1 MVQPLPSSDADLVV
15 LARDGREDAFAEL
28 YSRYFPRVY
37 DFLARLLKDRQE
49 AADVTQD
56 TFIRAMQTLPN
67 LEKPESFRSWLFTI
81 AHRNGLNLIQRSKRS
96 VPTPAMEEPGRTNPL
111 MRIVDEDRMN
121 SPEQVV
127 EAREVA
133 EVVWE
138 AAAGLDTR
146 TYTVLD
152 LHVRQGLKSAEIA
165 DVMGVSKGNAYTMV
179 NRMKS
184 SIRDSLGIY
193 ILARRGTKDCAKL
206 EALLSPYYLPPVTP
220 EIRRM
225 VERHAKTCDTCDE
238 NRKAFVLPLATFSA
252 LALVPPPAGTK
263 AAIWAALG
271 GGAALTGSG
280 RSSGGSGAA
289 ATGAA
294 AASAALMAVA
304 ATTATGAGGTAL
316 ASSAAGAGGATGA
329 AGSASGAAFGMGKVA
344 AALAIVVAIG
354 AGAIGAVSLLSG
366 DQPAPD
372 VAVLSSTVVD
382 GNGGSG
388 TPEDVPVATPGSTVA
403 PDTTTTTTTSTTLP
417 PTTTTTNAAAAGSTT
432 TTAAPVATPTPTTTT
447 TAAPVTTTT
456 AAPVTTTQPPPPEV
470 TAGADSVSTL
480 EDVPV
485 DVAVLANDDASL
497 DAATLAIAAAP
508 AHGALTINGG
518 VITYVPDKDFFGSD
532 TFRYSA
538 SNAAGSAAVGTVTV
552 AVTGVNDPPRL
563 VNPVVVV
570 VDEDT
575 SVSFDPMATVYDV
588 EGDAMTMVF
597 FDPTSAAGGTVT
609 EGSLVYTPPADFNG
623 IDQFS
628 YGISDGVDTTR
639 VVVSV
644 TVNAINDA
652 PTGTAPSVSTTVDT
666 PLLIDVLGAYRD
678 VDGDVLSF
686 VFINPFVTAAGG
698 TFELVDEQLLYTP
711 PMGYVGE
718 DQLDYL
724 ITDGEALVSD
734 SVSISVVDDGGE
746 NSPPVVE
753 DQTIEVSEDAA
764 VGSIIGTIAAKDP
777 DGDALT
783 YAAKGIGPFA
793 VDSDTG
799 AVSLTGELNFEE
811 VSSYTLAVTATDSAG
826 GVGEAVLEI
835 VVVDANEAPSIE
847 AAHFVIPATFK
858 SGDTIGT
865 LNASD
870 PDAGDKLTFA
880 VEGTDQFAVS
890 TDGFLVVGE
899 KFVPVEGIHEF
910 VVTVTDT
917 GGLSASANVT
927 VVVQSVTTVIGNVTF
942 SPSAV
947 YIVDGVT
954 CDLGPTELT
963 VTVEIADPDFDTRTV
978 TLTWLNR
985 LDRPTT
991 QKLRQGEDGTWST
1004 VVQFGKSFVRAGE
1017 PAELF
1022 VRAVSNGH
1030 EIAATEVFSVELLEC
1045 AADDVVPARR
1055 SLQKAVDLDRK
1066 GTVSRRKR
1074 TL

>member
-1 MVQPLPSSDADLVV
+1 M
-15 LARDGREDAFAEL
+15 
-28 YSRYFPRVY
+28 Y

-96 VPTPAMEEPGRTNPL
+96 VPTPAMEEPGRSNPL
-111 MRIVDEDRMN
+111 MRIVDEDRMS
-121 SPEQVV
+121 SPERVV

-206 EALLSPYYLPPVTP
+206 ESLLSPYYLPPVTP

-238 NRKAFVLPLATFSA
+238 NRKAFVLPLATFA
-252 LALVPPPAGTK
+252 AFALVPPPAGTK

-280 RSSGGSGAA
+280 QSSGGAGAGAA

-294 AASAALMAVA
+294 AASAAVIAVA
-304 ATTATGAGGTAL
+304 ATNAPGVGGTAL
-316 ASSAAGAGGATGA
+316 AGATTGA
-329 AGSASGAAFGMGKVA
+329 AGAAASAASGAAFGMGKVA

-382 GNGGSG
+382 GNGGTA

-403 PDTTTTTTTSTTLP
+403 PDTTTTTSTSTTNP
-417 PTTTTTNAAAAGSTT
+417 PTTTTTTPAAGGTT
-432 TTAAPVATPTPTTTT
+432 ATTAAPTATPTPTTST

-456 AAPVTTTQPPPPEV
+456 APPVTTTTSPPIAEV
-470 TAGADSVSTL
+470 TAGDDSVSTL

-497 DAATLAIAAAP
+497 DAATLSVVGAP
-508 AHGALTINGG
+508 SHGTLTINGG
-518 VITYVPDKDFFGSD
+518 IVTYVPEKDFFGADS
-532 TFRYSA
+532 FRYSA
-538 SNAAGSAAVGTVTV
+538 RNAAGASAIGTVSV
-552 AVTGVNDPPRL
+552 AVAGVNDPPRVL
-563 VNPVVVV
+563 DPVVVV
-570 VDEDT
+570 VDEDS
-575 SVSFDPMATVYDV
+575 SVSFDPMTTVFDV
-588 EGDAMTMVF
+588 EGDAVTMVF

-609 EGSLVYTPPADFNG
+609 EGSLVYTPPPNFNG
-623 IDQFS
+623 IDQFT
-628 YGISDGVDTTR
+628 YGMSDGIDTTR

-644 TVNAINDA
+644 TVNSVNDA
-652 PTGTAPSVSTTVDT
+652 PTGTAPSVSTMVDT
-666 PLLIDVLGAYRD
+666 PLLIDVLGAYQD
-678 VDGDVLSF
+678 VDGDALSF
-686 VFINPFVTAAGG
+686 VFINPFETAAGG
-698 TFELVDEQLLYTP
+698 TFSLSGDQLLYVP
-711 PMGYVGE
+711 PLGYVGE
-718 DQLDYL
+718 DQLDYM

-734 SVSISVVDDGGE
+734 SVSISVLDDGGE
-746 NSPPVVE
+746 NSPPIVE
-753 DQTIEVSEDAA
+753 DQTIEVSEDEK
-764 VGSIIGTIAAKDP
+764 VGSVVGTIAAKDLE
-777 DGDALT
+777 GDVLT
-783 YAAKGIGPFA
+783 YALTGDGPFA
-793 VDSDTG
+793 VDGSSG
-799 AVSLTGELNFEE
+799 EVSLTAELNFEE
-811 VSSYTLAVTATDSAG
+811 VSSYSLAVTVTDSAG
-826 GVGEAVLEI
+826 GLGEAVLD
-835 VVVDANEAPSIE
+835 VVVLDANEAPSIDDLQ
-847 AAHFVIPATFK
+847 FVIAATFK
-858 SGDTIGT
+858 AGDTVGT

-870 PDAGDKLTFA
+870 PDAGDKLTYS
-880 VEGTDQFAVS
+880 VSGTDQFA
-890 TDGFLVVGE
+890 TTDDGFLVVGE
-899 KFVPVEGIHEF
+899 KFVPVEGLHELI
-910 VVTVTDT
+910 VTVTDA
-917 GGLSASANVT
+917 GGLSADAKVT
-927 VVVQSVTTVIGNVTF
+927 VVVESVTTVIGEVSF
-942 SPSAV
+942 SPSVV
-947 YIVDGVT
+947 YIVDGVA
-954 CDLGPTELT
+954 CDLGPTKLT
-963 VTVEIADPDFDTRTV
+963 VVVNVVDPDFDARTI
-978 TLTWLNR
+978 TMTWLNR

-991 QKLRQGEDGTWST
+991 QKLQQSEDGTWTT
-1004 VVQFGKSFVRAGE
+1004 VVQFGKSFVRDGE

-1022 VRAVSNGH
+1022 VRAVSNSH
-1030 EIAATEVFSVELLEC
+1030 EVAATEVFSVELLDCVAGE
-1045 AADDVVPARR
+1045 VIPAGS
-1055 SLQKAVDLDRK
+1055 SLQEAINLGRK
-1066 GTVSRRKR
+1066 GSVSRRKR
-1074 TL
+1074 IL